1 VIHSKVLCLI
11 LIALIITGCNQSVEM
26 NEEYIYQ
33 GQGNDYYPNKVYEH
47 EHRHHEHHHDAS
59 EPWT

>member
-1 VIHSKVLCLI
+1 
-11 LIALIITGCNQSVEM
+11 M